1 MNTTVL
7 SIVRR
12 VAVPFAALV
21 AVVALGGTANAVI
34 DPAPIGPNSFFTGDV
49 NGASQNGI
57 IKTGCAGPV
66 QPGQKGHPVGGQ
78 FVAVIPGA
86 SSSANVS
93 VGFTGSVGNE
103 VTVYLETPTSAS
115 PIGIA
120 LIGTLRDYVV
130 HLTIPTGIF
139 VPCNGPADVVFVPG
153 PPSATAKSA
162 VVHVSLISIGV

>member
-1 MNTTVL
+1 M

-12 VAVPFAALV
+12 VAVPLAALFAA
-21 AVVALGGTANAVI
+21 VALAGTANAVI

-49 NGASQNGI
+49 NGASQNGT

-86 SSSANVS
+86 SSGANVS

-103 VTVYLETPTSAS
+103 VTVYLETPTSTG

-120 LIGTLRDYVV
+120 LIGTLHDYVV